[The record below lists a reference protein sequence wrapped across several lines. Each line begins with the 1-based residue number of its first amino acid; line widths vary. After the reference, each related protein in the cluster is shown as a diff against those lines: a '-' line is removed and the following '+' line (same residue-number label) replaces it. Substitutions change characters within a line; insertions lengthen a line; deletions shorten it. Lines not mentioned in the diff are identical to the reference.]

1 MKRSVCWPPLARPA
15 KSPSAQG
22 RGGFTLMELLVVIA
36 VIALLAALL
45 LPALNRAKLKAQ
57 GVACLSNERQISLRF
72 VTTLEDASQRL
83 DRSEIARWLTNET
96 GRPELGWLCPSA
108 PCVHIGNPTIP
119 HGYGGT
125 YRTAWSQE
133 IHQPFGHA
141 AVGSYGYNGWL
152 LLASG
157 VLWNGTIRP
166 QAFRTMNEIMHPA
179 STPFLADSTDCFEL
193 PLVSDIPP
201 TDLVPVRRDTG
212 SGWMSDFIIPRHGRR
227 PNPVPQYWP
236 RDKPLP
242 GAVNASF
249 FDGHG
254 ELVKLDRLWQLYW
267 HRDWQSPAKRPGLP

>member
-1 MKRSVCWPPLARPA
+1 MKRTVCWPPLARPA

-22 RGGFTLMELLVVIA
+22 RGGFTLLELLVVIA
-36 VIALLAALL
+36 IIALLAALL

-83 DRSEIARWLTNET
+83 DRPEIARWVTNQT

-108 PCVHIGNPTIP
+108 PCVHNGNPTIP
-119 HGYGGT
+119 HDFGGT
-125 YRTAWSQE
+125 YRTAWSQG
-133 IHQPFGHA
+133 IYRPFGRP

-152 LLASG
+152 LIASR

-179 STPFLADSTDCFEL
+179 STPFLADSCECFEL

-201 TDLVPVRRDTG
+201 TDLVPFRHDTG
-212 SGWMSDFIIPRHGRR
+212 SGWMSDFTIPRHGSR
-227 PNPVPQYWP
+227 PNPVPRYWP

-242 GAVNASF
+242 GAVNALF

-254 ELVKLDRLWQLYW
+254 EPVKLDRLWQLYW
-267 HRDWQSPAKRPGLP
+267 HRDWQPPAKRPGLP